1 MKRFTCQ
8 QVARAVGEPA
18 KRQGA
23 ELLYRCPHPDRHNHG
38 DRNPSLGV
46 NPQKD
51 VWKCGRKA
59 SVAKAAGA

>member
-1 MKRFTCQ
+1 MVTCKE
-8 QVARAVGEPA
+8 VADGGLGEP
-18 KRQGA
+18 KRQGG
-23 ELLYRCPHPDRHNHG
+23 ELFYHCPHPDRHNHG